1 MTMPQDTVVS
11 HFETLSDDKPEVGLI
26 QSGQEEQIDLM
37 ELAILLLEGKK
48 IIFYFVLV
56 AVAITAVVVYGVM
69 RPMYKAEA
77 VILPPQT
84 APGGGLSQLASQLG
98 SLGAIGALTGIK
110 SSGEVYLGILQSRT
124 IADSLIRQYDL
135 QKVYKTKKLSD
146 TAKELKSR
154 SSFESGK
161 NTLITITVEDHDPK
175 RAAAMANS
183 YMDALREQNGRLAL
197 TEASQR
203 RLFFEQQLER
213 EKNSLADAEVEL
225 KKTQEQTGLIAP
237 GGQAQIEIETM
248 AQTRAQITSLQ
259 VELSSLTQGAT
270 NENPEVV
277 RLQTQISDL
286 QQHLRKLESD
296 PANRLPGNLQL
307 PTSKMPELALEYVRK
322 QREVKYHEVLFEL
335 IAKQY
340 EAARLDESRE
350 SPVLQVVDRAVVPD
364 KKSGPPRTLLIAV
377 SCFLGFLVGAVYVM
391 LRSLIRKLDSEA
403 GSAIKLAALRKAAS
417 LGTKESD
424 L

>member
-11 HFETLSDDKPEVGLI
+11 HPETLSDDKSEVGLI

-37 ELAILLLEGKK
+37 ELAILLLHGKK
-48 IIFYFVLV
+48 IIFYFMLV
-56 AVAITAVVVYGVM
+56 AVIITAIVVFGVM
-69 RPMYKAEA
+69 RPMYTAEA
-77 VILPPQT
+77 VLLPPQT
-84 APGGGLSQLASQLG
+84 TPGSGGMSQLMSQLG
-98 SLGAIGALTGIK
+98 SLGAMGALTGIK
-110 SSGEVYLGILQSRT
+110 SSGDVYLGILESRT

-135 QKVYKTKKLSD
+135 QKVYKTKRLSD
-146 TAKELKSR
+146 TAKKLKSR
-154 SSFESGK
+154 SSFESAK
-161 NTLITITVEDHDPK
+161 NTLITITVQDHDPK
-175 RAAAMANS
+175 RAADMANS

-197 TEASQR
+197 TESSQR

-213 EKNSLADAEVEL
+213 EKNALADAEVEL

-259 VELSSLTQGAT
+259 VELSSLKQGAT

-286 QQHLRKLESD
+286 QQQLRKMESD
-296 PANRLPGNLQL
+296 PANRQPGNLQL

-350 SPVLQVVDRAVVPD
+350 SPVLQVVDRAVIPD
-364 KKSGPPRTLLIAV
+364 KKSGPPRTLSIVLA
-377 SCFLGFLVGAVYVM
+377 CFLGALIGAVWVILM
-391 LRSLIRKLDSEA
+391 SFTRRLEEDVTNAS
-403 GSAIKLAALRKAAS
+403 KLASLKKAAS
-417 LGTKESD
+417 LWH
-424 L
+424 